1 MTERDES
8 SEPTMG
14 EVRLAAMNLL
24 ARREHARDE
33 LRTKLLKRFGSEGER
48 VKTVDQALA
57 RLEEQGLQSDERFT
71 EAFVTARERQ
81 GKGPLRIAQELRQKG
96 VSDSLVSLYLD
107 EGDERWWDLANEVR
121 RKRFGDAP
129 VETPKEKARQARF
142 LQYRGFSHEQAREA
156 IANAPRHP

>member
-14 EVRLAAMNLL
+14 EVRLTAMNLL

-129 VETPKEKARQARF
+129 VEAPKEKARQARF
-142 LQYRGFSHEQAREA
+142 LQYRGFSHEQVREA

>member
-1 MTERDES
+1 MIERDES

-48 VKTVDQALA
+48 VNTVDQALA

-96 VSDSLVSLYLD
+96 VSDALVSLYLD

-142 LQYRGFSHEQAREA
+142 LQYRGFSHEQVREA